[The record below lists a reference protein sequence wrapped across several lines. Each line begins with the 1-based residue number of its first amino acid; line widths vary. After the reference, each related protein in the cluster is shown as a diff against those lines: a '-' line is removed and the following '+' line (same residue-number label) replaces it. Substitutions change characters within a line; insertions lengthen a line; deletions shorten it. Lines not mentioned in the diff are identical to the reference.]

1 MKLAISNIA
10 WSKEYDE
17 EMYEFL
23 SKNGIEGLEIAP
35 TRIFEKNPYTH
46 VSEIKDYAQKLKEK
60 YNLTICSMQSI
71 WYGKTQNIFL
81 MDNDDLLLYTKK
93 CIDFASAIECR
104 NLVFGCP
111 KNRNI
116 PEGHDHSEVFGF
128 FRQIGNY
135 AYEKNTFF
143 SLEPNPTIYNTNF
156 MNHTND
162 AIKEVELLNNP
173 GIKVNFDLGTVIY
186 NKENVMNYDSKYIN
200 HIHISEPFLKPIE
213 LKKIHGILKEW
224 IIKNKYDNYVSI
236 EMGNCNDIE
245 MVKRTILKVKELFN
259 DLL

>member
-10 WSKEYDE
+10 WAKEYDE

-23 SKNGIEGLEIAP
+23 NENGIEGLEIAP
-35 TRIFEKNPYTH
+35 TRIFEENPYDH
-46 VSEIKDYAQKLKEK
+46 INELKEYANRIKEK

-81 MDNDDLLLYTKK
+81 MNNDDLLLYTKK
-93 CIDFASAIECR
+93 CIDFASAIGCK

-116 PEGHDHSEVFGF
+116 PDGYVHSDAFDF
-128 FRQIGNY
+128 FKQIGNY
-135 AYEKNTFF
+135 AYKKNVVF

-156 MNHTND
+156 LNYTID
-162 AIKEVELLNNP
+162 AINEVKLLNNL

-186 NKENVMNYDSKYIN
+186 NEEDIMNYDAKYIN
-200 HIHISEPFLKPIE
+200 HIHISEPYLKPIE
-213 LKKIHGILKEW
+213 LKKVHRDLKEW
-224 IIKNKYDNYVSI
+224 IKKNKYDNYVSI

-245 MVKRTILKVKELFN
+245 TVKNIIVEIKELFN